1 MHRETLNLAEELHEH
16 SEVVNTEN
24 SLISSGEMV
33 LMQTAKTDIKNPV
46 NGIRQNARILLDSGS
61 QRTYIT
67 ESLAKKLN
75 LTLGDKDEFMLVTF
89 GSAKPKRTESRNTK
103 LDIVLKDGSIL
114 TISANVVPQIAESI
128 QRRPVNLKTLDNWNY
143 LWNEFSLADDL
154 PTERE
159 TSSVELLIGN
169 DYYLDIILPQKMEVQ
184 PGLYMLGS
192 KLGWILSGRTSEI
205 VERTTEPSMLL
216 LTQGKRIENETS
228 FLTRLDKSL
237 PTKPNIEDFW
247 RLESIG
253 INDSPVESDN
263 EVARKKFSETLK
275 YEQGRYT
282 VSWPWK
288 EDQPDLPENRTLALG
303 RLTSLVSRMKS
314 NPELIQK
321 YDDIII
327 DQLNKGI
334 IEKVGSEPNS
344 LIKHYIPHHAVVNP
358 AKATTKV
365 RVVYDASAKCK
376 PENKSLNECLYRGPI
391 LLQDLTG
398 ILLRFRLNKIALVA
412 DIEKAFLQIGLQDK
426 AKVVTRFFWL
436 KDKDKLGVENN
447 IQLYRFCRVPFGIIS
462 SPFLLAATI
471 DHHLKN
477 YYSDVGERMRQNI
490 YVNNVIT
497 GTQSNQEA
505 VHLYNVS
512 KQIFKGA
519 AMNLRDWMS
528 NSEEVLNDIPLS
540 DRATRENMKVL
551 GLTWSVKDD
560 RLGLNS
566 QIRDEHILSKRTVLR
581 QIASIYDPLGLY
593 SPVTLRGKL
602 FLQGLWNQRIAW
614 DKHLTDQD
622 KIQWNAIY
630 EDLKQLAN
638 CYFPRHIGLDK
649 TLKSRYQL
657 LVFCDASKYAYAA
670 VVYLLQESQDQ
681 CKVDLIFS
689 KTRLVPNKKI
699 TIPRLELLA
708 ALIGTRCMKFIEKE
722 LKVEIYQKH
731 IWSDSQCVLNWVDS
745 QKALGTFVENR
756 VREIKA
762 DQSIAFHYISTTEN
776 PADIASRGSST
787 YELRDNRMWWHGPE
801 WLTQPQQTWPEW
813 IGASTDKQKAEIQS
827 DVESEYRKTK
837 VMFEAKLVAGEGP
850 PESKETPFSMDIKRF
865 SSFSK
870 LCRVTAWVNRFIKKD
885 KKRDRPIRSTE
896 CN

>member
-1 MHRETLNLAEELHEH
+1 MNLAEELPEH

-67 ESLAKKLN
+67 EALAKKLN

-114 TISANVVPQIAESI
+114 TISANVVPQNAESI

-143 LWNEFSLADDL
+143 LWNEFSLAGDL

-192 KLGWILSGRTSEI
+192 KLGWILSGRLSEI

-228 FLTRLDKSL
+228 FLTSLDKSL

-253 INDSPVESDN
+253 INDSPLESDN
-263 EVARKKFSETLK
+263 EVAQKKFSETLK
-275 YEQGRYT
+275 FEQGRYT

-303 RLTSLVSRMKS
+303 RLKSLVSTMKN

-321 YDDIII
+321 YDDIIT

-334 IEKVGSEPNS
+334 IEKVGSEPNG

-412 DIEKAFLQIGLQDK
+412 DIEKAFLQIGLQDE
-426 AKVVTRFFWL
+426 AKDVTRFFWL

-477 YYSDVGERMRQNI
+477 CNSDVSERIRQNI
-490 YVNNVIT
+490 YVDNVIT
-497 GTQSNQEA
+497 GTQSYQEA

-560 RLGLNS
+560 R
-566 QIRDEHILSKRTVLR
+566 
-581 QIASIYDPLGLY
+581 
-593 SPVTLRGKL
+593 
-602 FLQGLWNQRIAW
+602 
-614 DKHLTDQD
+614 
-622 KIQWNAIY
+622 
-630 EDLKQLAN
+630 
-638 CYFPRHIGLDK
+638 
-649 TLKSRYQL
+649 
-657 LVFCDASKYAYAA
+657 
-670 VVYLLQESQDQ
+670 
-681 CKVDLIFS
+681 
-689 KTRLVPNKKI
+689 
-699 TIPRLELLA
+699 
-708 ALIGTRCMKFIEKE
+708 
-722 LKVEIYQKH
+722 
-731 IWSDSQCVLNWVDS
+731 
-745 QKALGTFVENR
+745 
-756 VREIKA
+756 
-762 DQSIAFHYISTTEN
+762 
-776 PADIASRGSST
+776 
-787 YELRDNRMWWHGPE
+787 
-801 WLTQPQQTWPEW
+801 
-813 IGASTDKQKAEIQS
+813 
-827 DVESEYRKTK
+827 
-837 VMFEAKLVAGEGP
+837 
-850 PESKETPFSMDIKRF
+850 
-865 SSFSK
+865 
-870 LCRVTAWVNRFIKKD
+870 
-885 KKRDRPIRSTE
+885 
-896 CN
+896 